1 MRITKPVA
9 ILIGLATIWPLV
21 YIFIFFAVIFGSFVA
36 GTSPRAPGGT
46 FESFQVL
53 MVAHVGTMLI
63 SAGLLT
69 FYIVHVFKNPALAGD
84 RRTLWAVVLFLGNVI
99 AMPIY
104 WFLYVWREAS
114 RNVAHPSPSPP
125 PARAV

>member
-9 ILIGLATIWPLV
+9 ILIGLATAWPIF
-21 YIFIFFAVIFGSFVA
+21 YIFIFFAVIFGSFMR

-53 MVAHVGTMLI
+53 MIAHFGTMLVM
-63 SAGLLT
+63 AGLLT

-84 RRTLWAVVLFLGNVI
+84 RRVLWAVVLFLGNFI

-104 WFLYVWREAS
+104 WFLFVWREAP
-114 RNVAHPSPSPP
+114 RNLAPPSSNPP
-125 PARAV
+125 PAGAV